1 MKYICNVSSA
11 ILLMISSSAVIA
23 ADIADDMNVIVE
35 NVGVLQSSTRTDEI
49 LSALDKMQSAAENAK
64 KGVPNKLYGKADN
77 AMALADYQQG
87 LDKLIVVIDK
97 SRQQVKSENIQA
109 LKEDV
114 KEMMEIR
121 NIYHKKYR

>member
-1 MKYICNVSSA
+1 MKYIYNVSSA

-23 ADIADDMNVIVE
+23 AGIADDMNIIVE

-49 LSALDKMQSAAENAK
+49 LSALDKMQRAAENAK
-64 KGVPNKLYGKADN
+64 KGVPNKLYGKTDN

-97 SRQQVKSENIQA
+97 SRQQVKSGDIQA